1 MTRHALV
8 IGISEYQI
16 LPRLESVVKDVEE
29 IACVLKES
37 GNYIVDR
44 YPYKYIEAEDR
55 YEMKSKQVTSDDLL
69 KTIESFLFETA
80 KYSDALLYFSGHGL
94 RVKSISSRIL
104 PKGYLCASDSKNNGS
119 NALAL
124 ADLNVLFSQ
133 AREEAHLSSLVVIL
147 DCCHAGMA
155 IEYENAID
163 YGMIK
168 NEFSRQQKC
177 AVLAACRSHQEAYF
191 TKGNQSVLTKAI
203 LDGFKDPKNADEKGI
218 ITFGRLAIFVKG
230 KLDNQGQQAID
241 LSLDAADLEIIKCP
255 KLVQTNAN
263 FSGFLSTLCDLN
275 YVDED
280 YIFRKF
286 LETETP
292 VGAFWLNGEQRA
304 GQIWLLNRFCFLLK
318 EENRPLTGAYT
329 KKFDITRRW
338 SIETVW
344 ERVGEWLG
352 VKSEPQ
358 AIREEIYRYWSNPTT
373 VMLVLSGVEKLE
385 SVVLQQL
392 YENLWQPL
400 ARKAIQRQ
408 SEYPLIL
415 FLINTDTHDDL
426 MSLQVNDRYDC
437 NNVELPVRLNLNRF
451 DSRILERW
459 GNQHQQVLSQ
469 QGRRS
474 LSLEDFNQCITNYN
488 NRQDVC
494 NEDVLEKICSECGW
508 DWENDF
514 VTKFTL

>member
-44 YPYKYIEAEDR
+44 YPYKYIKAEDR
-55 YEMKSKQVTSDDLL
+55 YEINPKEATRDNLL
-69 KTIESFLFETA
+69 KKIEEFLFETA

-104 PKGYLCASDSKNNGS
+104 PKGYLCASDSKNDGS

-155 IEYENAID
+155 IEYENAIE
-163 YGMIK
+163 YSMIN
-168 NEFSRQQKC
+168 NEFSRQQKY
-177 AVLAACRSHQEAYF
+177 ALLAACRSHQEAYF
-191 TKGNQSVLTKAI
+191 IQGDQSVLTKVI
-203 LDGFKDPKNADEKGI
+203 LDGFKDPKNADEEGI
-218 ITFGRLAIFVKG
+218 ITFSRLVTFVKS
-230 KLDNQGQQAID
+230 KLNNQGQQAIEFIV
-241 LSLDAADLEIIKCP
+241 DAVDLEIIRHAP
-255 KLVQTNAN
+255 PVQTNAK
-263 FSGFLSTLCDLN
+263 FSDFQESLCQLN
-275 YVDED
+275 YGHED
-280 YIFRKF
+280 GIFKEF
-286 LETETP
+286 LDAASP
-292 VGAFWLNGEQRA
+292 VGAFWINGERGG
-304 GQIWLLNRFCFLLK
+304 GQSWLLKRFWGIKHNYLF
-318 EENRPLTGAYT
+318 TGAVK
-329 KKFDITRRW
+329 KKFNINKRW

-344 ERVGEWLG
+344 EKVGNWLG
-352 VKSEPQ
+352 SGNNPQ
-358 AIREEIYRYWSNPTT
+358 AIVDAIYQHWSNHVT

-392 YENLWQPL
+392 CENLWQPL
-400 ARKAIQRQ
+400 AEKATQKQ

-426 MSLQVNDRYDC
+426 MSLQVNNRYSC
-437 NNVELPVRLNLNRF
+437 NNAELPVRLNLNRF

-469 QGRRS
+469 QWRTA
-474 LSLEDFNQCITNYN
+474 LSLEEFKERIINYN
-488 NRQDVC
+488 NREDFC